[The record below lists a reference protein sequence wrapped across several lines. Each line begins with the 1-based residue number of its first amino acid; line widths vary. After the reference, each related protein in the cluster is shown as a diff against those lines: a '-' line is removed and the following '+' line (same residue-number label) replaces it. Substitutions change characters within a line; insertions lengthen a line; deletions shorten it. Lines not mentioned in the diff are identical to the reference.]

1 MTSTVKEATNKRT
14 SEGLRIGV
22 LVPFTN
28 TNLEPDLVEMC
39 PSNCTLHFQRTGGY
53 DADVVP
59 NSDQMTQLGEFDL
72 NHDLF
77 MIAGSQPDVILY
89 GCTSATLPHGPSF
102 DRDLA
107 LRIKI
112 KTSVPTFTA
121 AGSLVSGLKA
131 LGVHRVGFA
140 SPYVG
145 KINEKAM
152 AFLESSGF
160 ETISCADVGRDL
172 GCYGQGA
179 LSPKEVFELAVK
191 ANDPKVQ
198 AIVLSCTDMRSVEV
212 IKTIE
217 TELGKPVVTSNQAM
231 MFSIYKKFK
240 FLAKPNLPGCL
251 FDRL

>member
-1 MTSTVKEATNKRT
+1 
-14 SEGLRIGV
+14 
-22 LVPFTN
+22 
-28 TNLEPDLVEMC
+28 
-39 PSNCTLHFQRTGGY
+39 
-53 DADVVP
+53 
-59 NSDQMTQLGEFDL
+59 
-72 NHDLF
+72 
-77 MIAGSQPDVILY
+77 
-89 GCTSATLPHGPSF
+89 
-102 DRDLA
+102 
-107 LRIKI
+107 
-112 KTSVPTFTA
+112 
-121 AGSLVSGLKA
+121 
-131 LGVHRVGFA
+131 
-140 SPYVG
+140 
-145 KINEKAM
+145 M